1 MEMNFEGPKMQKW
14 NILTD
19 PRVEVM
25 KMSKNGSL
33 FAFFAYDSKNYSLVW
48 VKYLTPPKILYWVL
62 SENGIVNGFWS
73 YRSWDNEG
81 REM

>member
-1 MEMNFEGPKMQKW
+1 
-14 NILTD
+14 
-19 PRVEVM
+19 M
-25 KMSKNGSL
+25 KHTHGSQSWGHENVKNGSL

-73 YRSWDNEG
+73 YRSWDNEV